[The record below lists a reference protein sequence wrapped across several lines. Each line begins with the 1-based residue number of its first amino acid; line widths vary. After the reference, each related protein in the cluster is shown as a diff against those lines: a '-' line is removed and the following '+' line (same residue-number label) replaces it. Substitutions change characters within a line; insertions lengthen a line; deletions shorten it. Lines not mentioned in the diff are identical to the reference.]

1 MDIKGKISEITDK
14 VKNDKDFTNNLKN
27 DPIKAVEGI
36 TGIDLPDDKIN
47 KAVDAAKDK
56 LGDVIEKIKK

>member
-1 MDIKGKISEITDK
+1 MNIKGKIGEITDK

-47 KAVDAAKDK
+47 KAVDTAKDK
-56 LGDVIEKIKK
+56 LGDVIGKIKK